1 MLRKLIKTT
10 INRLG
15 FELTALPKTNIA
27 YKGLADNE
35 FYRPVFSPWLGY
47 GEFKVHY
54 EKIRSVSLVS
64 ADRCW
69 VLYCLARQAIAL
81 EGEFWECGVF
91 KGGTAAMLAEL
102 IDRAALPAGKTLRL
116 FDTFAGMP
124 VTDWSRDFHN
134 QGDFSDTNLA
144 AVKIVVGNRPFVE
157 YEPGFIP
164 QTFAG
169 QESTRVAFAH
179 VDVDIYRSVMDCC
192 SFIFPRL
199 VDGGFMIFDDYGFPS
214 CPGARQAV
222 DEYFVGKSVI
232 PLCLPTGQAIVF
244 KSPGQVKNTIGA
256 EIL

>member
-1 MLRKLIKTT
+1 MFRKFIKSV

-15 FELTALPKTNIA
+15 FELSALPKTNMA

-47 GEFKVHY
+47 GEFKDHY

-69 VLYCLARQAIAL
+69 ILYCLARQALSL

-102 IDRAALPAGKTLRL
+102 IDRAAATPGKTLRL

-124 VTDWSRDFHN
+124 TTDRGRDFHN
-134 QGDFSDTNLA
+134 KGDFSDTSLA
-144 AVKIVVGNRPFVE
+144 AVKAVVGKRSFVE

-164 QTFAG
+164 DTFAG
-169 QESTRVAFAH
+169 QASVRIAFAH
-179 VDVDIYRSVMDCC
+179 VDVDIYQSVMDCC

-199 VDGGFMIFDDYGFPS
+199 VDGGFIIFDDYGFPT

-222 DEYFVGKSVI
+222 DEYFSDKSVI

-244 KSPGQVKNTIGA
+244 KSSGPIKSACGA
-256 EIL
+256 ETL